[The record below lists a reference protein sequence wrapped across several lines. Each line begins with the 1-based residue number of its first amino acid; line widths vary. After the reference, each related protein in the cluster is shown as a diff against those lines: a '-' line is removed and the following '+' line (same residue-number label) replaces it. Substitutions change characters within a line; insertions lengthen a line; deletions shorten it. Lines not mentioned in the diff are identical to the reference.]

1 MGKKTIARAIEARLF
16 ADGKIVYFMGIGNI
30 LYGVDA
36 DIKVP
41 GTETNRDEHLRRL
54 AEVAN
59 IMLDAGTI
67 LVVTAIALTQN
78 DLDII
83 SAAVDTDSI
92 EVVWVGRNATD
103 VSYDLLVS
111 EGWDL
116 DETVE
121 NVKVMLQDKGI
132 IFRP

>member
-1 MGKKTIARAIEARLF
+1 
-16 ADGKIVYFMGIGNI
+16 
-30 LYGVDA
+30 
-36 DIKVP
+36 
-41 GTETNRDEHLRRL
+41 
-54 AEVAN
+54 
-59 IMLDAGTI
+59 MLDAGTI